1 MSQGHIATIQLLI
14 EGCRGASEACDFIS
28 ETFRGLR
35 GVKDWAYLKV
45 GGQQMSPAEVLIP
58 QDYEEGEMFT

>member
-14 EGCRGASEACDFIS
+14 EGCQNASEACDFVS
-28 ETFRGLR
+28 ETLRDLR

-45 GGQQMSPAEVLIP
+45 GGQQLLPTEVFIP
-58 QDYEEGEMFT
+58 QDYEEGEIFT